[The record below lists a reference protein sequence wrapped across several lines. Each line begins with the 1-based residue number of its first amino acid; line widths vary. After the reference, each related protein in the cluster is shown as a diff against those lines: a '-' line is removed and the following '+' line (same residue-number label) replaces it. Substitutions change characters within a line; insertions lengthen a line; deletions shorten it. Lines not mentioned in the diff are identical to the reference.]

1 MRRRPVVT
9 LAASL
14 AGLALLAGSIGGP
27 SLATEP
33 LPPDVRGAQGPGV
46 RVVAVGDIA
55 NPGGAFAQTAAL
67 AKALA
72 PERVLLAGDIAYPS
86 ATISELRELF
96 DPSWGQF
103 RPMWL
108 AVPGNH
114 EYRTARAG
122 GYREYFEESGGLYW
136 SRKVGSWRVIGLD
149 SEKVASS
156 TQRTW
161 LKATLKKHN
170 GKPTLVMW
178 HRPRY
183 SRGEHSDQAN
193 TSGLFNLVRRD
204 KDVKLLIWGHDHDY
218 ERMSIP
224 VAGRSTPLRAFVV
237 GTGGAEQRSGTTN
250 DGRTWSE
257 FFNDADYGVLD
268 LRLAPRS
275 VSWAFV
281 TIDGTTLDSGT
292 QSW

>member
-1 MRRRPVVT
+1 MHRRATVA

-14 AGLALLAGSIGGP
+14 AGLALLAGSVSGP

-33 LPPDVRGAQGPGV
+33 LPPDVRGAQGSGV
-46 RVVAVGDIA
+46 HVVAVGDIA
-55 NPGGAFAQTAAL
+55 NPGGAYEQTAAL
-67 AKALA
+67 TRELA

-86 ATISELRELF
+86 GTIAQLRELF

-103 RPMWL
+103 RATWL
-108 AVPGNH
+108 PVPGNH
-114 EYRTARAG
+114 EYRTARAA
-122 GYREYFEESGGLYW
+122 GYREYFDESGGLYW

-149 SEKVASS
+149 SEKVASA

-178 HRPRY
+178 HRPRF
-183 SRGEHSDQAN
+183 SRGEHSDQAD
-193 TSGLFNLVRRD
+193 TAGLYDLVRRD

-224 VAGRSTPLRAFVV
+224 VAGRSTPLSAFVV

-257 FFNDADYGVLD
+257 VFNNTQYGVLD
-268 LRLAPRS
+268 LRLDTRGF
-275 VSWAFV
+275 SWAFV
-281 TIDGTTLDSGT
+281 TITGQTLDSGT
-292 QSW
+292 QTW